1 MENRAMPR
9 AGEFYMHF
17 KGKLYQIVTVA
28 IHTETEE
35 PLVVYQAM
43 YGTFKTYAR
52 PLAMFLSE
60 VDHEKYPDVQ
70 QTYRFQKVE
79 LCENAGD
86 QYGIKIKET
95 EQDSEAELVD
105 EVTAQENECDETEE
119 TADIEPLLKFLD
131 ETDLHERLNILL
143 QYRDQITET
152 MLESMGMAMDC
163 VLNGK
168 TLEESMMSGFADVEA
183 ILKYTKQNRTDI
195 QKLNKKMEKSYQKLG
210 IVKYDAFNE
219 MGGKLSFA
227 LAMLD
232 NNNTGWIINAMH
244 SREGCYTYVKEIVK
258 GESYVELA
266 EEEAE
271 ALDKAIFEDGY
282 EEEVDKAVASATGSL
297 KSVKS
302 GPAKNGNQKSTNA
315 RNTKQTSGK
324 ANNGKILNART
335 SNVRPDMARPEK
347 TRNER

>member
-79 LCENAGD
+79 FCENA
-86 QYGIKIKET
+86 
-95 EQDSEAELVD
+95 EAELVD
-105 EVTAQENECDETEE
+105 EVTAQENEYDETEE

-168 TLEESMMSGFADVEA
+168 TLEE
-183 ILKYTKQNRTDI
+183 KYY
-195 QKLNKKMEKSYQKLG
+195 E
-210 IVKYDAFNE
+210 
-219 MGGKLSFA
+219 
-227 LAMLD
+227 
-232 NNNTGWIINAMH
+232 
-244 SREGCYTYVKEIVK
+244 
-258 GESYVELA
+258 
-266 EEEAE
+266 
-271 ALDKAIFEDGY
+271 LDKVIRTKLQY
-282 EEEVDKAVASATGSL
+282 EK
-297 KSVKS
+297 K
-302 GPAKNGNQKSTNA
+302 P
-315 RNTKQTSGK
+315 R
-324 ANNGKILNART
+324 I
-335 SNVRPDMARPEK
+335 
-347 TRNER
+347 

>member
-79 LCENAGD
+79 LCEN
-86 QYGIKIKET
+86 
-95 EQDSEAELVD
+95 SEAELVD

-168 TLEESMMSGFADVEA
+168 TLEE
-183 ILKYTKQNRTDI
+183 
-195 QKLNKKMEKSYQKLG
+195 
-210 IVKYDAFNE
+210 
-219 MGGKLSFA
+219 
-227 LAMLD
+227 
-232 NNNTGWIINAMH
+232 
-244 SREGCYTYVKEIVK
+244 
-258 GESYVELA
+258 
-266 EEEAE
+266 
-271 ALDKAIFEDGY
+271 
-282 EEEVDKAVASATGSL
+282 
-297 KSVKS
+297 
-302 GPAKNGNQKSTNA
+302 
-315 RNTKQTSGK
+315 
-324 ANNGKILNART
+324 
-335 SNVRPDMARPEK
+335 
-347 TRNER
+347 

>member
-70 QTYRFQKVE
+70 QIYRFRKVE
-79 LCENAGD
+79 LCEN
-86 QYGIKIKET
+86 
-95 EQDSEAELVD
+95 SD

-168 TLEESMMSGFADVEA
+168 TLEE
-183 ILKYTKQNRTDI
+183 KYY
-195 QKLNKKMEKSYQKLG
+195 E
-210 IVKYDAFNE
+210 
-219 MGGKLSFA
+219 
-227 LAMLD
+227 
-232 NNNTGWIINAMH
+232 
-244 SREGCYTYVKEIVK
+244 
-258 GESYVELA
+258 
-266 EEEAE
+266 
-271 ALDKAIFEDGY
+271 LDKVIRTKLQY
-282 EEEVDKAVASATGSL
+282 EK
-297 KSVKS
+297 K
-302 GPAKNGNQKSTNA
+302 P
-315 RNTKQTSGK
+315 R
-324 ANNGKILNART
+324 I
-335 SNVRPDMARPEK
+335 
-347 TRNER
+347 

>member
-79 LCENAGD
+79 LCEN
-86 QYGIKIKET
+86 
-95 EQDSEAELVD
+95 SEAELVD

-152 MLESMGMAMDC
+152 MLESMGMVMDC

-168 TLEESMMSGFADVEA
+168 TLEE
-183 ILKYTKQNRTDI
+183 KYY
-195 QKLNKKMEKSYQKLG
+195 E
-210 IVKYDAFNE
+210 
-219 MGGKLSFA
+219 
-227 LAMLD
+227 
-232 NNNTGWIINAMH
+232 
-244 SREGCYTYVKEIVK
+244 
-258 GESYVELA
+258 
-266 EEEAE
+266 
-271 ALDKAIFEDGY
+271 LDKVIRTKLQY
-282 EEEVDKAVASATGSL
+282 EK
-297 KSVKS
+297 K
-302 GPAKNGNQKSTNA
+302 P
-315 RNTKQTSGK
+315 R
-324 ANNGKILNART
+324 I
-335 SNVRPDMARPEK
+335 
-347 TRNER
+347 

>member
-52 PLAMFLSE
+52 PLAMFLCE

-70 QTYRFQKVE
+70 QIYRFRKGE
-79 LCENAGD
+79 LWEN
-86 QYGIKIKET
+86 
-95 EQDSEAELVD
+95 SEAELVD

-168 TLEESMMSGFADVEA
+168 TLEE
-183 ILKYTKQNRTDI
+183 KYY
-195 QKLNKKMEKSYQKLG
+195 E
-210 IVKYDAFNE
+210 
-219 MGGKLSFA
+219 
-227 LAMLD
+227 
-232 NNNTGWIINAMH
+232 
-244 SREGCYTYVKEIVK
+244 
-258 GESYVELA
+258 
-266 EEEAE
+266 
-271 ALDKAIFEDGY
+271 LDKVIRTKLQY
-282 EEEVDKAVASATGSL
+282 EK
-297 KSVKS
+297 K
-302 GPAKNGNQKSTNA
+302 P
-315 RNTKQTSGK
+315 R
-324 ANNGKILNART
+324 I
-335 SNVRPDMARPEK
+335 
-347 TRNER
+347 

>member
-70 QTYRFQKVE
+70 QTYRFRKVE
-79 LCENAGD
+79 LCEN
-86 QYGIKIKET
+86 
-95 EQDSEAELVD
+95 SEAELVD

-143 QYRDQITET
+143 QYRDRITET

-168 TLEESMMSGFADVEA
+168 TLEE
-183 ILKYTKQNRTDI
+183 KYY
-195 QKLNKKMEKSYQKLG
+195 E
-210 IVKYDAFNE
+210 
-219 MGGKLSFA
+219 
-227 LAMLD
+227 
-232 NNNTGWIINAMH
+232 
-244 SREGCYTYVKEIVK
+244 
-258 GESYVELA
+258 
-266 EEEAE
+266 
-271 ALDKAIFEDGY
+271 LDKVIRTKLQY
-282 EEEVDKAVASATGSL
+282 EK
-297 KSVKS
+297 K
-302 GPAKNGNQKSTNA
+302 P
-315 RNTKQTSGK
+315 R
-324 ANNGKILNART
+324 I
-335 SNVRPDMARPEK
+335 
-347 TRNER
+347 

>member
-70 QTYRFQKVE
+70 QTYRFRKVE
-79 LCENAGD
+79 LCEN
-86 QYGIKIKET
+86 
-95 EQDSEAELVD
+95 SEAELVD

-152 MLESMGMAMDC
+152 VLESMGMAMDC

-168 TLEESMMSGFADVEA
+168 TLEE
-183 ILKYTKQNRTDI
+183 KYY
-195 QKLNKKMEKSYQKLG
+195 E
-210 IVKYDAFNE
+210 
-219 MGGKLSFA
+219 
-227 LAMLD
+227 
-232 NNNTGWIINAMH
+232 
-244 SREGCYTYVKEIVK
+244 
-258 GESYVELA
+258 
-266 EEEAE
+266 
-271 ALDKAIFEDGY
+271 LDKVIRTKLQY
-282 EEEVDKAVASATGSL
+282 EK
-297 KSVKS
+297 K
-302 GPAKNGNQKSTNA
+302 P
-315 RNTKQTSGK
+315 R
-324 ANNGKILNART
+324 I
-335 SNVRPDMARPEK
+335 
-347 TRNER
+347 

>member
-79 LCENAGD
+79 LCENA
-86 QYGIKIKET
+86 
-95 EQDSEAELVD
+95 EAELVD
-105 EVTAQENECDETEE
+105 EVTAQENEYDETEE

-168 TLEESMMSGFADVEA
+168 TLEE
-183 ILKYTKQNRTDI
+183 KYY
-195 QKLNKKMEKSYQKLG
+195 E
-210 IVKYDAFNE
+210 
-219 MGGKLSFA
+219 
-227 LAMLD
+227 
-232 NNNTGWIINAMH
+232 
-244 SREGCYTYVKEIVK
+244 
-258 GESYVELA
+258 
-266 EEEAE
+266 
-271 ALDKAIFEDGY
+271 LDKVI
-282 EEEVDKAVASATGSL
+282 
-297 KSVKS
+297 
-302 GPAKNGNQKSTNA
+302 
-315 RNTKQTSGK
+315 RTKLQ
-324 ANNGKILNART
+324 N
-335 SNVRPDMARPEK
+335 EK
-347 TRNER
+347 KPRI

>member
-70 QTYRFQKVE
+70 QTYRFRKVE
-79 LCENAGD
+79 LCEN
-86 QYGIKIKET
+86 T
-95 EQDSEAELVD
+95 EAELVD

-163 VLNGK
+163 VLDGK
-168 TLEESMMSGFADVEA
+168 TLEE
-183 ILKYTKQNRTDI
+183 KYY
-195 QKLNKKMEKSYQKLG
+195 E
-210 IVKYDAFNE
+210 
-219 MGGKLSFA
+219 
-227 LAMLD
+227 
-232 NNNTGWIINAMH
+232 
-244 SREGCYTYVKEIVK
+244 
-258 GESYVELA
+258 
-266 EEEAE
+266 
-271 ALDKAIFEDGY
+271 LDKVIRTKLQY
-282 EEEVDKAVASATGSL
+282 EK
-297 KSVKS
+297 K
-302 GPAKNGNQKSTNA
+302 P
-315 RNTKQTSGK
+315 R
-324 ANNGKILNART
+324 I
-335 SNVRPDMARPEK
+335 
-347 TRNER
+347 

>member
-79 LCENAGD
+79 LCENA
-86 QYGIKIKET
+86 
-95 EQDSEAELVD
+95 EAELVD
-105 EVTAQENECDETEE
+105 EVTAQEDEYDETEE

-168 TLEESMMSGFADVEA
+168 TLEE
-183 ILKYTKQNRTDI
+183 KYY
-195 QKLNKKMEKSYQKLG
+195 E
-210 IVKYDAFNE
+210 
-219 MGGKLSFA
+219 
-227 LAMLD
+227 
-232 NNNTGWIINAMH
+232 
-244 SREGCYTYVKEIVK
+244 
-258 GESYVELA
+258 
-266 EEEAE
+266 
-271 ALDKAIFEDGY
+271 LDKVIRTKLQY
-282 EEEVDKAVASATGSL
+282 EK
-297 KSVKS
+297 K
-302 GPAKNGNQKSTNA
+302 P
-315 RNTKQTSGK
+315 R
-324 ANNGKILNART
+324 I
-335 SNVRPDMARPEK
+335 
-347 TRNER
+347 

>member
-70 QTYRFQKVE
+70 QTYRFRKVE
-79 LCENAGD
+79 LCENA
-86 QYGIKIKET
+86 
-95 EQDSEAELVD
+95 EAELVD
-105 EVTAQENECDETEE
+105 EVTAQENECNETEE

-163 VLNGK
+163 VLDGK
-168 TLEESMMSGFADVEA
+168 TLEE
-183 ILKYTKQNRTDI
+183 KYY
-195 QKLNKKMEKSYQKLG
+195 E
-210 IVKYDAFNE
+210 
-219 MGGKLSFA
+219 
-227 LAMLD
+227 
-232 NNNTGWIINAMH
+232 
-244 SREGCYTYVKEIVK
+244 
-258 GESYVELA
+258 
-266 EEEAE
+266 
-271 ALDKAIFEDGY
+271 LDKVIRTKLQY
-282 EEEVDKAVASATGSL
+282 EK
-297 KSVKS
+297 K
-302 GPAKNGNQKSTNA
+302 P
-315 RNTKQTSGK
+315 R
-324 ANNGKILNART
+324 I
-335 SNVRPDMARPEK
+335 
-347 TRNER
+347 

>member
-60 VDHEKYPDVQ
+60 VDHEKYPGVQ

-79 LCENAGD
+79 LCENA
-86 QYGIKIKET
+86 
-95 EQDSEAELVD
+95 EAELVD

-168 TLEESMMSGFADVEA
+168 TLEE
-183 ILKYTKQNRTDI
+183 KYY
-195 QKLNKKMEKSYQKLG
+195 E
-210 IVKYDAFNE
+210 
-219 MGGKLSFA
+219 
-227 LAMLD
+227 
-232 NNNTGWIINAMH
+232 
-244 SREGCYTYVKEIVK
+244 
-258 GESYVELA
+258 
-266 EEEAE
+266 
-271 ALDKAIFEDGY
+271 LDKVIRTKLQY
-282 EEEVDKAVASATGSL
+282 EK
-297 KSVKS
+297 K
-302 GPAKNGNQKSTNA
+302 P
-315 RNTKQTSGK
+315 R
-324 ANNGKILNART
+324 I
-335 SNVRPDMARPEK
+335 
-347 TRNER
+347 

>member
-43 YGTFKTYAR
+43 YGTFKTYVR

-79 LCENAGD
+79 LCEN
-86 QYGIKIKET
+86 
-95 EQDSEAELVD
+95 SEAELVD

-168 TLEESMMSGFADVEA
+168 TLEE
-183 ILKYTKQNRTDI
+183 KYY
-195 QKLNKKMEKSYQKLG
+195 E
-210 IVKYDAFNE
+210 
-219 MGGKLSFA
+219 
-227 LAMLD
+227 
-232 NNNTGWIINAMH
+232 
-244 SREGCYTYVKEIVK
+244 
-258 GESYVELA
+258 
-266 EEEAE
+266 
-271 ALDKAIFEDGY
+271 LDKVIRTKLQY
-282 EEEVDKAVASATGSL
+282 EK
-297 KSVKS
+297 K
-302 GPAKNGNQKSTNA
+302 P
-315 RNTKQTSGK
+315 R
-324 ANNGKILNART
+324 I
-335 SNVRPDMARPEK
+335 
-347 TRNER
+347 

>member
-70 QTYRFQKVE
+70 QIYRFQKVE
-79 LCENAGD
+79 LCEN
-86 QYGIKIKET
+86 
-95 EQDSEAELVD
+95 SEAELVD

-168 TLEESMMSGFADVEA
+168 TLEE
-183 ILKYTKQNRTDI
+183 KYY
-195 QKLNKKMEKSYQKLG
+195 E
-210 IVKYDAFNE
+210 
-219 MGGKLSFA
+219 
-227 LAMLD
+227 
-232 NNNTGWIINAMH
+232 
-244 SREGCYTYVKEIVK
+244 
-258 GESYVELA
+258 
-266 EEEAE
+266 
-271 ALDKAIFEDGY
+271 LDKVIRTKLQY
-282 EEEVDKAVASATGSL
+282 EK
-297 KSVKS
+297 K
-302 GPAKNGNQKSTNA
+302 P
-315 RNTKQTSGK
+315 R
-324 ANNGKILNART
+324 I
-335 SNVRPDMARPEK
+335 
-347 TRNER
+347 

>member
-79 LCENAGD
+79 LCENA
-86 QYGIKIKET
+86 
-95 EQDSEAELVD
+95 EAELVD

-131 ETDLHERLNILL
+131 ETALHERLNILL

-168 TLEESMMSGFADVEA
+168 TLEE
-183 ILKYTKQNRTDI
+183 KYY
-195 QKLNKKMEKSYQKLG
+195 E
-210 IVKYDAFNE
+210 
-219 MGGKLSFA
+219 
-227 LAMLD
+227 
-232 NNNTGWIINAMH
+232 
-244 SREGCYTYVKEIVK
+244 
-258 GESYVELA
+258 
-266 EEEAE
+266 
-271 ALDKAIFEDGY
+271 LDKVIRTKLQY
-282 EEEVDKAVASATGSL
+282 EK
-297 KSVKS
+297 K
-302 GPAKNGNQKSTNA
+302 P
-315 RNTKQTSGK
+315 R
-324 ANNGKILNART
+324 I
-335 SNVRPDMARPEK
+335 
-347 TRNER
+347 

>member
-60 VDHEKYPDVQ
+60 VDHEKYPDVHQ
-70 QTYRFQKVE
+70 IYRFRKVE
-79 LCENAGD
+79 RWENA
-86 QYGIKIKET
+86 
-95 EQDSEAELVD
+95 EAELVD
-105 EVTAQENECDETEE
+105 EVTAQENECDEKEE

-168 TLEESMMSGFADVEA
+168 TLEE
-183 ILKYTKQNRTDI
+183 KYY
-195 QKLNKKMEKSYQKLG
+195 E
-210 IVKYDAFNE
+210 
-219 MGGKLSFA
+219 
-227 LAMLD
+227 
-232 NNNTGWIINAMH
+232 
-244 SREGCYTYVKEIVK
+244 
-258 GESYVELA
+258 
-266 EEEAE
+266 
-271 ALDKAIFEDGY
+271 LDKVIRTKLQY
-282 EEEVDKAVASATGSL
+282 EK
-297 KSVKS
+297 K
-302 GPAKNGNQKSTNA
+302 P
-315 RNTKQTSGK
+315 R
-324 ANNGKILNART
+324 I
-335 SNVRPDMARPEK
+335 
-347 TRNER
+347 

>member
-79 LCENAGD
+79 LCEN
-86 QYGIKIKET
+86 
-95 EQDSEAELVD
+95 SEAELVD

-168 TLEESMMSGFADVEA
+168 TLEE
-183 ILKYTKQNRTDI
+183 KYY
-195 QKLNKKMEKSYQKLG
+195 E
-210 IVKYDAFNE
+210 
-219 MGGKLSFA
+219 
-227 LAMLD
+227 
-232 NNNTGWIINAMH
+232 
-244 SREGCYTYVKEIVK
+244 
-258 GESYVELA
+258 
-266 EEEAE
+266 
-271 ALDKAIFEDGY
+271 LDKVIRTKLQY
-282 EEEVDKAVASATGSL
+282 EK
-297 KSVKS
+297 KS
-302 GPAKNGNQKSTNA
+302 
-315 RNTKQTSGK
+315 R
-324 ANNGKILNART
+324 I
-335 SNVRPDMARPEK
+335 
-347 TRNER
+347 

>member
-52 PLAMFLSE
+52 PLAMFLRE

-70 QTYRFQKVE
+70 QIYRFQKVE
-79 LCENAGD
+79 LCEN
-86 QYGIKIKET
+86 
-95 EQDSEAELVD
+95 SEAELVD

-168 TLEESMMSGFADVEA
+168 TLEE
-183 ILKYTKQNRTDI
+183 KYY
-195 QKLNKKMEKSYQKLG
+195 E
-210 IVKYDAFNE
+210 
-219 MGGKLSFA
+219 
-227 LAMLD
+227 
-232 NNNTGWIINAMH
+232 
-244 SREGCYTYVKEIVK
+244 
-258 GESYVELA
+258 
-266 EEEAE
+266 
-271 ALDKAIFEDGY
+271 LDKVIRTKLQY
-282 EEEVDKAVASATGSL
+282 EK
-297 KSVKS
+297 K
-302 GPAKNGNQKSTNA
+302 P
-315 RNTKQTSGK
+315 R
-324 ANNGKILNART
+324 I
-335 SNVRPDMARPEK
+335 
-347 TRNER
+347 

>member
-70 QTYRFQKVE
+70 QIYRFRKVE
-79 LCENAGD
+79 LCEN
-86 QYGIKIKET
+86 
-95 EQDSEAELVD
+95 SEEELVD

-168 TLEESMMSGFADVEA
+168 TLEE
-183 ILKYTKQNRTDI
+183 KYY
-195 QKLNKKMEKSYQKLG
+195 E
-210 IVKYDAFNE
+210 
-219 MGGKLSFA
+219 
-227 LAMLD
+227 
-232 NNNTGWIINAMH
+232 
-244 SREGCYTYVKEIVK
+244 
-258 GESYVELA
+258 
-266 EEEAE
+266 
-271 ALDKAIFEDGY
+271 LDKVIRTKLQY
-282 EEEVDKAVASATGSL
+282 EK
-297 KSVKS
+297 K
-302 GPAKNGNQKSTNA
+302 P
-315 RNTKQTSGK
+315 R
-324 ANNGKILNART
+324 I
-335 SNVRPDMARPEK
+335 
-347 TRNER
+347 

>member
-70 QTYRFQKVE
+70 QTYRFRKVE
-79 LCENAGD
+79 LCEDAG
-86 QYGIKIKET
+86 
-95 EQDSEAELVD
+95 AELVD

-119 TADIEPLLKFLD
+119 AADIEPLLKFLD

-163 VLNGK
+163 VLDGK
-168 TLEESMMSGFADVEA
+168 TLEE
-183 ILKYTKQNRTDI
+183 KYY
-195 QKLNKKMEKSYQKLG
+195 E
-210 IVKYDAFNE
+210 
-219 MGGKLSFA
+219 
-227 LAMLD
+227 
-232 NNNTGWIINAMH
+232 
-244 SREGCYTYVKEIVK
+244 
-258 GESYVELA
+258 
-266 EEEAE
+266 
-271 ALDKAIFEDGY
+271 LDKVIRTKLQY
-282 EEEVDKAVASATGSL
+282 EK
-297 KSVKS
+297 K
-302 GPAKNGNQKSTNA
+302 P
-315 RNTKQTSGK
+315 R
-324 ANNGKILNART
+324 I
-335 SNVRPDMARPEK
+335 
-347 TRNER
+347 

>member
-70 QTYRFQKVE
+70 QIYRFRKVE
-79 LCENAGD
+79 LCEN
-86 QYGIKIKET
+86 
-95 EQDSEAELVD
+95 SEAELVD

-168 TLEESMMSGFADVEA
+168 TLEE
-183 ILKYTKQNRTDI
+183 KYY
-195 QKLNKKMEKSYQKLG
+195 E
-210 IVKYDAFNE
+210 
-219 MGGKLSFA
+219 
-227 LAMLD
+227 
-232 NNNTGWIINAMH
+232 
-244 SREGCYTYVKEIVK
+244 
-258 GESYVELA
+258 
-266 EEEAE
+266 
-271 ALDKAIFEDGY
+271 LDKVIRTKLQY
-282 EEEVDKAVASATGSL
+282 EKAPHIRCKGFLLISYYSSSSKISSKTAVTVSYSSSVSMLSRLKVSGS
-297 KSVKS
+297 S
-302 GPAKNGNQKSTNA
+302 GS
-315 RNTKQTSGK
+315 S
-324 ANNGKILNART
+324 L
-335 SNVRPDMARPEK
+335 
-347 TRNER
+347 

>member
-70 QTYRFQKVE
+70 QIYRFRKVE
-79 LCENAGD
+79 LCEN
-86 QYGIKIKET
+86 
-95 EQDSEAELVD
+95 SVAELVD

-168 TLEESMMSGFADVEA
+168 TLEE
-183 ILKYTKQNRTDI
+183 KYY
-195 QKLNKKMEKSYQKLG
+195 E
-210 IVKYDAFNE
+210 
-219 MGGKLSFA
+219 
-227 LAMLD
+227 
-232 NNNTGWIINAMH
+232 
-244 SREGCYTYVKEIVK
+244 
-258 GESYVELA
+258 
-266 EEEAE
+266 
-271 ALDKAIFEDGY
+271 LDKVIRTKLQY
-282 EEEVDKAVASATGSL
+282 EK
-297 KSVKS
+297 K
-302 GPAKNGNQKSTNA
+302 P
-315 RNTKQTSGK
+315 R
-324 ANNGKILNART
+324 I
-335 SNVRPDMARPEK
+335 
-347 TRNER
+347 

>member
-79 LCENAGD
+79 LCENA
-86 QYGIKIKET
+86 
-95 EQDSEAELVD
+95 EAELVD

-131 ETDLHERLNILL
+131 ETDLHKRLNILL

-168 TLEESMMSGFADVEA
+168 TLEE
-183 ILKYTKQNRTDI
+183 KYY
-195 QKLNKKMEKSYQKLG
+195 E
-210 IVKYDAFNE
+210 
-219 MGGKLSFA
+219 
-227 LAMLD
+227 
-232 NNNTGWIINAMH
+232 
-244 SREGCYTYVKEIVK
+244 
-258 GESYVELA
+258 
-266 EEEAE
+266 
-271 ALDKAIFEDGY
+271 LDKVIRTKLQY
-282 EEEVDKAVASATGSL
+282 EK
-297 KSVKS
+297 K
-302 GPAKNGNQKSTNA
+302 P
-315 RNTKQTSGK
+315 R
-324 ANNGKILNART
+324 I
-335 SNVRPDMARPEK
+335 
-347 TRNER
+347 

>member
-79 LCENAGD
+79 LCENA
-86 QYGIKIKET
+86 
-95 EQDSEAELVD
+95 EAELVD

-163 VLNGK
+163 VLDGK
-168 TLEESMMSGFADVEA
+168 TLEE
-183 ILKYTKQNRTDI
+183 KYY
-195 QKLNKKMEKSYQKLG
+195 E
-210 IVKYDAFNE
+210 
-219 MGGKLSFA
+219 
-227 LAMLD
+227 
-232 NNNTGWIINAMH
+232 
-244 SREGCYTYVKEIVK
+244 
-258 GESYVELA
+258 
-266 EEEAE
+266 
-271 ALDKAIFEDGY
+271 LDKVIRTKLQY
-282 EEEVDKAVASATGSL
+282 EK
-297 KSVKS
+297 K
-302 GPAKNGNQKSTNA
+302 P
-315 RNTKQTSGK
+315 R
-324 ANNGKILNART
+324 I
-335 SNVRPDMARPEK
+335 
-347 TRNER
+347 

>member
-79 LCENAGD
+79 LCEN
-86 QYGIKIKET
+86 
-95 EQDSEAELVD
+95 SEAELVD

-168 TLEESMMSGFADVEA
+168 TLEE
-183 ILKYTKQNRTDI
+183 KYY
-195 QKLNKKMEKSYQKLG
+195 E
-210 IVKYDAFNE
+210 
-219 MGGKLSFA
+219 
-227 LAMLD
+227 
-232 NNNTGWIINAMH
+232 
-244 SREGCYTYVKEIVK
+244 
-258 GESYVELA
+258 
-266 EEEAE
+266 
-271 ALDKAIFEDGY
+271 LDKVIRTKLQY
-282 EEEVDKAVASATGSL
+282 EK
-297 KSVKS
+297 K
-302 GPAKNGNQKSTNA
+302 P
-315 RNTKQTSGK
+315 R
-324 ANNGKILNART
+324 I
-335 SNVRPDMARPEK
+335 
-347 TRNER
+347 

>member
-1 MENRAMPR
+1 
-9 AGEFYMHF
+9 MHF

-70 QTYRFQKVE
+70 QTYRFRKVE
-79 LCENAGD
+79 LCEN
-86 QYGIKIKET
+86 T
-95 EQDSEAELVD
+95 EAELVD

-163 VLNGK
+163 VLDGK
-168 TLEESMMSGFADVEA
+168 TLEE
-183 ILKYTKQNRTDI
+183 KYY
-195 QKLNKKMEKSYQKLG
+195 E
-210 IVKYDAFNE
+210 
-219 MGGKLSFA
+219 
-227 LAMLD
+227 
-232 NNNTGWIINAMH
+232 
-244 SREGCYTYVKEIVK
+244 
-258 GESYVELA
+258 
-266 EEEAE
+266 
-271 ALDKAIFEDGY
+271 LDKVIRTKLQY
-282 EEEVDKAVASATGSL
+282 EK
-297 KSVKS
+297 K
-302 GPAKNGNQKSTNA
+302 P
-315 RNTKQTSGK
+315 R
-324 ANNGKILNART
+324 I
-335 SNVRPDMARPEK
+335 
-347 TRNER
+347 